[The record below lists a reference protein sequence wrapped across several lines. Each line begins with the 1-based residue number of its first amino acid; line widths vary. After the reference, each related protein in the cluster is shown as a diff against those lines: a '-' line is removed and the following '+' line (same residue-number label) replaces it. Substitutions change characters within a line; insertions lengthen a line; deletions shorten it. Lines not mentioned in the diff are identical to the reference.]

1 MSILE
6 LFQAKRKVAELN
18 ESIAELEK
26 RREAL
31 EESFSNRKTEYEAQ
45 VNMVTKKQQE
55 IKAAN
60 DELAQLKD
68 EINGINVMEEYA
80 IPRYKE
86 AKIQLEK
93 DREEKQRDIEFHC
106 KYTDGEDKDGL
117 WWIESPYT
125 LNNSASKGKAMQKT
139 YGEGLIYA
147 LNAYLDSKEKSVTYY
162 SLNKTI
168 DAISKKFNM
177 YQKKAENIGLSLNS
191 DYVSTRIDI
200 MKLNLAIKQKE
211 KEEKERIREEKQRM
225 REEEKLAQEI
235 AKIRAN
241 INADRLRY
249 DKALGKAT
257 TEQERQEIKNH
268 LAEIDKREQDIN
280 YREQHSRS
288 GWLYVIDTPAM
299 PGICKLG
306 CTRRIDPLQRVAEL
320 SSASV
325 PFPFVCRAAVFSDDV
340 FDIETKIHNYFN
352 DKRVNKENL
361 HKEFF
366 AITPNEA
373 ITALKDVFGCE
384 IHYISKQEQE
394 NVENEEI
401 Q

>member
-31 EESFSNRKTEYEAQ
+31 EESLSNRKTEYEAQ

-139 YGEGLIYA
+139 YGEGLVYA

-325 PFPFVCRAAVFSDDV
+325 PFPFICRAVVFSDDV

-401 Q
+401 

>member
-31 EESFSNRKTEYEAQ
+31 EESLSNRKTEYEAQ

-68 EINGINVMEEYA
+68 EINSINVMEEYA

-86 AKIQLEK
+86 AKVQLEK

-325 PFPFVCRAAVFSDDV
+325 PFPFICRAVVFSDDV

-401 Q
+401 

>member
-125 LNNSASKGKAMQKT
+125 LNDSASKGKAMQKT
-139 YGEGLIYA
+139 YGEGLVYA

-162 SLNKTI
+162 NLNKTI

-211 KEEKERIREEKQRM
+211 KEEKERIREEKRRM

-325 PFPFVCRAAVFSDDV
+325 PFPFICRAVVFSDDV

-394 NVENEEI
+394 NIENEEI
-401 Q
+401 

>member
-31 EESFSNRKTEYEAQ
+31 EKSLSNRKTEYEAQ

-325 PFPFVCRAAVFSDDV
+325 PFPFICRAVVFSDDV

-394 NVENEEI
+394 NVENEDD
-401 Q
+401 

>member
-45 VNMVTKKQQE
+45 VNMVTQKQQE

-68 EINGINVMEEYA
+68 EINGINVMDEYA

-86 AKIQLEK
+86 AKVQLEK

-325 PFPFVCRAAVFSDDV
+325 PFPFICRAVVFSDDV

-401 Q
+401 

>member
-31 EESFSNRKTEYEAQ
+31 EESLSNRKTEYEAQ

-117 WWIESPYT
+117 WWIENPYA
-125 LNNSASKGKAMQKT
+125 LNNSVSKGKAMQKT
-139 YGEGLIYA
+139 YGEGLVYA

-191 DYVSTRIDI
+191 DYVGTRIDI

-235 AKIRAN
+235 AKIRAS
-241 INADRLRY
+241 INAERLRY

-257 TEQERQEIKNH
+257 TEEERKEIKKR

-280 YREQHSRS
+280 YREQHTRA
-288 GWLYVIDTPAM
+288 GWLYIITTPAM
-299 PGICKLG
+299 PGIYKCG
-306 CTRRIDPLQRVAEL
+306 CSQRIDPCQRIAEL

-325 PFPFVCRAAVFSDDV
+325 PFPFECKALVFDDDV
-340 FDIETKIHNYFN
+340 FTLENKMHKYFN

-366 AITPNEA
+366 YGDPIEPINV
-373 ITALKDVFGCE
+373 LKNVFKCD
-384 IHYISKQEQE
+384 IHYIDKNEI
-394 NVENEEI
+394 NEEEENDD
-401 Q
+401 

>member
-31 EESFSNRKTEYEAQ
+31 EKSLSNRKTEYEAQ

-68 EINGINVMEEYA
+68 EINSINVMEEYA

-86 AKIQLEK
+86 AKVQLEK

-306 CTRRIDPLQRVAEL
+306 CSKRINPLVRIAEL

-325 PFPFVCRAAVFSDDV
+325 PFPFICRALVFSDDV

-401 Q
+401 

>member
-31 EESFSNRKTEYEAQ
+31 EKSLSNRKTEYEAQ

-68 EINGINVMEEYA
+68 EINGINVMDEYA

-86 AKIQLEK
+86 AKVQLEK

-168 DAISKKFNM
+168 DAIGKKFNM

-235 AKIRAN
+235 AKIRAS
-241 INADRLRY
+241 INAERLRY

-257 TEQERQEIKNH
+257 TEEERKEIKKR

-280 YREQHSRS
+280 YREQHIRS

-325 PFPFVCRAAVFSDDV
+325 PFPFICRAVVFSDDV

-401 Q
+401 

>member
-31 EESFSNRKTEYEAQ
+31 EESLSNRKTEYEAQ

-68 EINGINVMEEYA
+68 EINSINVMDEYA

-86 AKIQLEK
+86 AKVQLEK

-325 PFPFVCRAAVFSDDV
+325 PFPFICRAVVFSDDV

-401 Q
+401 

>member
-31 EESFSNRKTEYEAQ
+31 EKSLSNRKTEYEAQ

-86 AKIQLEK
+86 AKVQLEK

-325 PFPFVCRAAVFSDDV
+325 PFPFICRAVVFSDDV

-394 NVENEEI
+394 NIENEEI
-401 Q
+401 

>member
-31 EESFSNRKTEYEAQ
+31 EESLSNRKTEYEAQ

-125 LNNSASKGKAMQKT
+125 LNDSASKGKAMQKT
-139 YGEGLIYA
+139 YGEGLVYA

-211 KEEKERIREEKQRM
+211 KEEKERIREEKRRM

-306 CTRRIDPLQRVAEL
+306 CTRRIDPLQRIAEL

-325 PFPFVCRAAVFSDDV
+325 PFPFICRALVFSDDV

-401 Q
+401 

>member
-31 EESFSNRKTEYEAQ
+31 EESLSNRKTEYEAQ
-45 VNMVTKKQQE
+45 VNMVVKKQQE

-86 AKIQLEK
+86 AKVQLEK

-117 WWIESPYT
+117 WWIENPYA

-147 LNAYLDSKEKSVTYY
+147 LNAYLDSKEKSATYY

-177 YQKKAENIGLSLNS
+177 YQKKAENIGLVLNS

-211 KEEKERIREEKQRM
+211 KEEKERIREEKRRM

-235 AKIRAN
+235 AKIRAS

-257 TEQERQEIKNH
+257 TEEERKEIKSR

-306 CTRRIDPLQRVAEL
+306 CTRRIDPLQRIAEL

-325 PFPFVCRAAVFSDDV
+325 PFPFICRAVVFSDDV

-401 Q
+401 

>member
-31 EESFSNRKTEYEAQ
+31 EESLSNRKIEYEAQ

-86 AKIQLEK
+86 AKVQLEK

-235 AKIRAN
+235 AKIRAS

-325 PFPFVCRAAVFSDDV
+325 PFPFICRAVVFSDDV

-401 Q
+401 

>member
-31 EESFSNRKTEYEAQ
+31 EESLSNRKTEYEAQ
-45 VNMVTKKQQE
+45 VNMVTQKQQE

-106 KYTDGEDKDGL
+106 KYTDGEGKDGL

-325 PFPFVCRAAVFSDDV
+325 PFPFICRAVVFSDDV

-401 Q
+401 

>member
-31 EESFSNRKTEYEAQ
+31 EKSLSNRKTEYEAQ

-86 AKIQLEK
+86 AKVQLEK

-106 KYTDGEDKDGL
+106 KYTDGEDKDRL

-235 AKIRAN
+235 AKIRAS
-241 INADRLRY
+241 INADRSRY

-306 CTRRIDPLQRVAEL
+306 CSKRINPLVRIAEL

-325 PFPFVCRAAVFSDDV
+325 PFPFICRALVFSDDV

-401 Q
+401 

>member
-31 EESFSNRKTEYEAQ
+31 EKSLSNRKTEYEAQ

-235 AKIRAN
+235 AKIRAS

-306 CTRRIDPLQRVAEL
+306 CSKRINPLVRIAEL

-325 PFPFVCRAAVFSDDV
+325 PFPFICRALVFSDDV

-401 Q
+401 

>member
-31 EESFSNRKTEYEAQ
+31 EKSLSNRKTEYEAQ

-68 EINGINVMEEYA
+68 EINGINVMDEYA

-235 AKIRAN
+235 AKIRAS

-306 CTRRIDPLQRVAEL
+306 CSKRINPLVRIAEL

-325 PFPFVCRAAVFSDDV
+325 PFPFICRALVFSDDV

-401 Q
+401 

>member
-31 EESFSNRKTEYEAQ
+31 EESLSNRKTEYEAQ

-325 PFPFVCRAAVFSDDV
+325 PFPFICRAVVFSDDV

-401 Q
+401 

>member
-31 EESFSNRKTEYEAQ
+31 EESLSNRKTEYEAQ
-45 VNMVTKKQQE
+45 VNMVAKKQQE

-68 EINGINVMEEYA
+68 EINGINVMDEYA

-177 YQKKAENIGLSLNS
+177 YQKKAENIGLNLNS

-235 AKIRAN
+235 AKIRAS

-306 CTRRIDPLQRVAEL
+306 CSKRINPLVRIAEL

-325 PFPFVCRAAVFSDDV
+325 PFPFICRALVFSDDV

-401 Q
+401 

>member
-31 EESFSNRKTEYEAQ
+31 EESLSNRKTEYEAQ
-45 VNMVTKKQQE
+45 VNMVAKKQQE

-86 AKIQLEK
+86 AKVQLEK

-235 AKIRAN
+235 AKIRAS

-325 PFPFVCRAAVFSDDV
+325 PFPFICRAVVFSDDV

-394 NVENEEI
+394 NVEDEDD
-401 Q
+401 

>member
-55 IKAAN
+55 VKAAN

-86 AKIQLEK
+86 AKVQLEK

-125 LNNSASKGKAMQKT
+125 LNDSASKGKAMQKT
-139 YGEGLIYA
+139 YGEGLVYA

-168 DAISKKFNM
+168 DAIGKKFNM

-235 AKIRAN
+235 AKIRAS

-325 PFPFVCRAAVFSDDV
+325 PFPFICRAVVFSDDV

-401 Q
+401 

>member
-31 EESFSNRKTEYEAQ
+31 EESLSNRKTEYEAQ

-86 AKIQLEK
+86 AKVQLEK

-125 LNNSASKGKAMQKT
+125 LNDSASKGKAMQKT

-162 SLNKTI
+162 NLNKTI

-191 DYVSTRIDI
+191 NYVGTRIDI

-235 AKIRAN
+235 AKIRAS
-241 INADRLRY
+241 INAERLRY

-257 TEQERQEIKNH
+257 TEEERKEIKKR

-280 YREQHSRS
+280 YREQHTRA
-288 GWLYVIDTPAM
+288 GWLYIITTPAM
-299 PGICKLG
+299 PGIYKCG
-306 CTRRIDPLQRVAEL
+306 CSQRIDPCQRIAEL

-325 PFPFVCRAAVFSDDV
+325 PFPFECKALVFDDDV
-340 FDIETKIHNYFN
+340 FTLENKMHKYFN

-366 AITPNEA
+366 YGDPIEPINV
-373 ITALKDVFGCE
+373 LKNVFKCD
-384 IHYISKQEQE
+384 IHYIDKNEI
-394 NVENEEI
+394 NEEEENDD
-401 Q
+401 

>member
-31 EESFSNRKTEYEAQ
+31 EESLSNRKTEYEAQ

-93 DREEKQRDIEFHC
+93 DREEKQKDIEFHC

-125 LNNSASKGKAMQKT
+125 LNDSASKGKAMQKT

-235 AKIRAN
+235 AKIRAS

-306 CTRRIDPLQRVAEL
+306 CTRRIDPLQRIAEL

-325 PFPFVCRAAVFSDDV
+325 PFPFICRAVVFSDDV

-401 Q
+401 

>member
-31 EESFSNRKTEYEAQ
+31 EESLSNRKTEYEAQ
-45 VNMVTKKQQE
+45 VNMVTQKQQE

-68 EINGINVMEEYA
+68 EINGINVMDEYA

-139 YGEGLIYA
+139 YGEGLVYA

-325 PFPFVCRAAVFSDDV
+325 PFPFICRAVVFSDDV

-401 Q
+401 

>member
-31 EESFSNRKTEYEAQ
+31 EESLSNRKTEYEAQ

-86 AKIQLEK
+86 AKVQLEK

-125 LNNSASKGKAMQKT
+125 LNNSASKGKSMQKT

-235 AKIRAN
+235 AKIRAS

-325 PFPFVCRAAVFSDDV
+325 PFPFICRAVVFSDDV

-401 Q
+401 

>member
-31 EESFSNRKTEYEAQ
+31 EESLSNRKTEYEAQ

-86 AKIQLEK
+86 AKAQLEK

-325 PFPFVCRAAVFSDDV
+325 PFPFICRAVVFSDDV

-401 Q
+401 

>member
-1 MSILE
+1 
-6 LFQAKRKVAELN
+6 
-18 ESIAELEK
+18 
-26 RREAL
+26 
-31 EESFSNRKTEYEAQ
+31 
-45 VNMVTKKQQE
+45 MVTKKQQE

-86 AKIQLEK
+86 AKVQLEK

-117 WWIESPYT
+117 WWIENPYA
-125 LNNSASKGKAMQKT
+125 LNNSVSKGKAMQKT
-139 YGEGLIYA
+139 YGEGLVYA

-168 DAISKKFNM
+168 DAIGKKFNM

-191 DYVSTRIDI
+191 DYVGTRIDI

-211 KEEKERIREEKQRM
+211 KEEKERIREEKRRM

-235 AKIRAN
+235 AKIRAS

-306 CTRRIDPLQRVAEL
+306 CTRRIDPLQRIAEL

-325 PFPFVCRAAVFSDDV
+325 PFPFICRAVVFSDDV

-366 AITPNEA
+366 AITPSEA

-401 Q
+401 

>member
-191 DYVSTRIDI
+191 DYVGTRIDI

-235 AKIRAN
+235 AKIRAS

-257 TEQERQEIKNH
+257 TEQERQEIKSH

-325 PFPFVCRAAVFSDDV
+325 PFPFICRAVVFSDDV

-401 Q
+401 

>member
-6 LFQAKRKVAELN
+6 LFQAKRKVVELN

-31 EESFSNRKTEYEAQ
+31 EESLSNRKTEYEAQ
-45 VNMVTKKQQE
+45 VNMVTQKQQE

-68 EINGINVMEEYA
+68 EINGINVMDEYA

-325 PFPFVCRAAVFSDDV
+325 PFPFICRAVVFSDDV

-401 Q
+401 

>member
-31 EESFSNRKTEYEAQ
+31 EESLSNRKIEYEAQ

-86 AKIQLEK
+86 AKVQLEK

-235 AKIRAN
+235 AKIRAS

-306 CTRRIDPLQRVAEL
+306 CSKRINPLVRIAEL

-325 PFPFVCRAAVFSDDV
+325 PFPFICRALVFSDDV

-401 Q
+401 

>member
-31 EESFSNRKTEYEAQ
+31 EESLSNRKTEYEAQ
-45 VNMVTKKQQE
+45 VNMVAEKQRE

-68 EINGINVMEEYA
+68 EINGINVMDEYA

-106 KYTDGEDKDGL
+106 KYTNGEDKDGL
-117 WWIESPYT
+117 WWIENPYT
-125 LNNSASKGKAMQKT
+125 LNNSTSKGKAMQKT
-139 YGEGLIYA
+139 YGEGLVYA

-168 DAISKKFNM
+168 DAISKKFNT

-191 DYVSTRIDI
+191 DYVGTRIDI

-211 KEEKERIREEKQRM
+211 KDEKERLREEKRRI
-225 REEEKLAQEI
+225 REEEKLAAEI
-235 AKIRAN
+235 AKARAE

-257 TEQERQEIKNH
+257 TEQERQEIKSH

-280 YREQHSRS
+280 YREQHTRS

-306 CTRRIDPLQRVAEL
+306 CTRRCQPLVRIAEL

-325 PFPFVCRAAVFSDDV
+325 PFPFICRALVFSDDV
-340 FDIETKIHNYFN
+340 FDIETKIHSYFN

-394 NVENEEI
+394 NVKNEEI
-401 Q
+401 

>member
-31 EESFSNRKTEYEAQ
+31 EESLSNRKTEYEAQ
-45 VNMVTKKQQE
+45 VNMVTQKQQE

-86 AKIQLEK
+86 AKVQLEK

-139 YGEGLIYA
+139 YGEGLVYA
-147 LNAYLDSKEKSVTYY
+147 LNAYLDNKEKSVTYY

-325 PFPFVCRAAVFSDDV
+325 PFPFICRAVVFSDDV

-401 Q
+401 

>member
-6 LFQAKRKVAELN
+6 LFQAKRKVAQLN

-31 EESFSNRKTEYEAQ
+31 EKSLSNRKTEYEAQ

-235 AKIRAN
+235 AKIRAS

-268 LAEIDKREQDIN
+268 LTEIDKREQDIN

-306 CTRRIDPLQRVAEL
+306 CSKRINPLVRIAEL

-325 PFPFVCRAAVFSDDV
+325 PFPFICRALVFSDDV

-401 Q
+401 

>member
-31 EESFSNRKTEYEAQ
+31 ENAVSTRKAEYSTQANL
-45 VNMVTKKQQE
+45 VDAKRQE

-68 EINGINVMEEYA
+68 EINGINVMDEYA

-106 KYTDGEDKDGL
+106 KYTNGEDKDGL
-117 WWIESPYT
+117 WWIESPYA
-125 LNNSASKGKAMQKT
+125 LNSSTSKGRAMQKT
-139 YGEGLIYA
+139 YGEGLVYA

-168 DAISKKFNM
+168 DAISKKFNT

-191 DYVSTRIDI
+191 DYVGTRIDI

-211 KEEKERIREEKQRM
+211 KDEKERLREEKRRM
-225 REEEKLAQEI
+225 REEEKLAAEI
-235 AKIRAN
+235 AKARAE

-257 TEQERQEIKNH
+257 TEQERQEIKSH

-280 YREQHSRS
+280 YREQHTRS

-306 CTRRIDPLQRVAEL
+306 CTRRYQPLVRIAEL

-325 PFPFVCRAAVFSDDV
+325 PFPFICRALVFSDDV

-401 Q
+401 

>member
-31 EESFSNRKTEYEAQ
+31 EESLSNRKTEYEAQ

-86 AKIQLEK
+86 AKVQLEK
-93 DREEKQRDIEFHC
+93 DREEKQKDIEFHC

-125 LNNSASKGKAMQKT
+125 LNNSASKGKSMQKT

-306 CTRRIDPLQRVAEL
+306 CTRRIDPLQRIAEL

-325 PFPFVCRAAVFSDDV
+325 PFPFICRAVVFSDDV

-401 Q
+401 

>member
-31 EESFSNRKTEYEAQ
+31 EKSLSNRKTEYEAQ

-68 EINGINVMEEYA
+68 EINGINVMDEYA

-86 AKIQLEK
+86 AKVQLEK

-325 PFPFVCRAAVFSDDV
+325 PFPFICRAVVFSDDV

-401 Q
+401 

>member
-31 EESFSNRKTEYEAQ
+31 EESLSNRKTEYEAQ

-86 AKIQLEK
+86 AKVQLEK

-139 YGEGLIYA
+139 YGEGLVYA

-191 DYVSTRIDI
+191 DYVGARIDI

-235 AKIRAN
+235 AKIRAS

-306 CTRRIDPLQRVAEL
+306 CSKRINPLVRIAEL

-325 PFPFVCRAAVFSDDV
+325 PFPFICRALVFSDDV

-401 Q
+401 

>member
-86 AKIQLEK
+86 AKVQLEK

-325 PFPFVCRAAVFSDDV
+325 PFPFICRAVVFSDDV
-340 FDIETKIHNYFN
+340 FDIETKIHNYFK

-401 Q
+401 

>member
-31 EESFSNRKTEYEAQ
+31 EESLSNRKTEYEAQ

-168 DAISKKFNM
+168 DAISKKSNM

-235 AKIRAN
+235 AKIRAS

-306 CTRRIDPLQRVAEL
+306 CSKRINPLVRIAEL

-325 PFPFVCRAAVFSDDV
+325 PFPFICRALVFSDDV

-401 Q
+401 

>member
-31 EESFSNRKTEYEAQ
+31 EESLSNRKTEYEAQ

-86 AKIQLEK
+86 AKVQLEK

-147 LNAYLDSKEKSVTYY
+147 LNAYLDNKEKSVTYY

-235 AKIRAN
+235 AKIRAS

-325 PFPFVCRAAVFSDDV
+325 PFPFICRAVVFSDDV

-401 Q
+401 